1 MARSPWKF
9 LVGLTKRRG
18 KDEAAPAEETP
29 ATSSPIEA
37 REETATTDPQDAP
50 AAAKT
55 PVRDATGELDA
66 AKTIKSDSDDTVER
80 PKPRSDDV
88 VPSPASAPEAGISEP
103 QISARSRKTV
113 VPRRQAKPAEPPA
126 ARTEVQ
132 PNSRAHISTEIRELD
147 DEIKHLRRQL
157 AERLQ
162 SQNTQLKKMLERFEQ

>member
-9 LVGLTKRRG
+9 LVGLTKRRD
-18 KDEAAPAEETP
+18 KEEAAPAEETP
-29 ATSSPIEA
+29 GASSPIEA

-50 AAAKT
+50 AVAKT

-66 AKTIKSDSDDTVER
+66 TKTIKSDTDISVEK

-88 VPSPASAPEAGISEP
+88 LPSPASAPHAGVSKP
-103 QISARSRKTV
+103 QISARSRKTA
-113 VPRRQAKPAEPPA
+113 VPRRQAKPSEPLA
-126 ARTEVQ
+126 EVQ
-132 PNSRAHISTEIRELD
+132 PNARADISTEIRELD

-162 SQNTQLKKMLERFEQ
+162 SQNAQLKKMLERFEQ